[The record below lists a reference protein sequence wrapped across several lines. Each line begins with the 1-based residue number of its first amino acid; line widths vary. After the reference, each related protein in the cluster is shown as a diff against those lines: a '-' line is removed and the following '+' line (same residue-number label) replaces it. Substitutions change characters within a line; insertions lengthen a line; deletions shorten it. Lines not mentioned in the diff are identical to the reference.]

1 MLDPE
6 GISINLLS
14 NGAASLQGMILE
26 EFSLIHWEIEL
37 QASAARFLG
46 ISYEFIKKL
55 SQETPRLDSYGF
67 LIDTLRNGAASLH
80 G

>member
-6 GISINLLS
+6 GIAINLLS

-55 SQETPRLDSYGF
+55 S
-67 LIDTLRNGAASLH
+67 
-80 G
+80 